1 MFAELLTSLR
11 TEFPEISVFSQMPSS
26 AWDAPRLLVRR
37 IPGSSVRQ
45 SRDNPLLR
53 TQVKGYTLSLWTK
66 DDGQGADLID
76 EIERHLWSLIGSK
89 LGDFA
94 ISDVS
99 TDGAQYIPDPVTP
112 EDYRHRYVL
121 TSAFTGRAG

>member
-11 TEFPEISVFSQMPSS
+11 TAFPELLVFSQMPSS
-26 AWDAPRLLVRR
+26 SWDSPRLLVRR

-45 SRDNPLLR
+45 TRDNPLLR

-76 EIERHLWSLIGSK
+76 EVERHLWSLIGTS
-89 LGDFA
+89 LGDFS

-99 TDGAQYIPDPVTP
+99 TDGGQYIADDNTP
-112 EDYRHRYVL
+112 EDYRHRYIL
-121 TSAFTGRAG
+121 ISALTGRAG